1 VKPCDKCNGLGTTMA
16 RRRLEDLVSALLQSS
31 RDVQVGRGQPWPD
44 FDTAPM
50 YLSRGR
56 VCGLDMLELTTGLAG
71 RPPFIFGHGIIDH
84 HVATKK
90 IIAAAGLPE
99 TWGLCPECKGE
110 GEIE

>member
-1 VKPCDKCNGLGTTMA
+1 MKLCDKCNGLGTTMA

-31 RDVQVGRGQPWPD
+31 RDVQVENCHSD
-44 FDTAPM
+44 FFTEAM
-50 YLSRGR
+50 YQSRGR

-71 RPPFIFGHGIIDH
+71 RPPFIFGHDTCDQH
-84 HVATKK
+84 AAVRK